1 MRKRKPRISP
11 AAHGTLTRPL
21 IHVDGRFD
29 RAAICRKARSEW
41 RAGRARSWSAAMENA
56 WALAHRQL
64 EAARDYDAARRAFAK
79 APNLRRSA
87 RRPSWIGELRP

>member
-1 MRKRKPRISP
+1 MNRKPRISP

-21 IHVDGRFD
+21 IRVDGRFN

-41 RAGRARSWSAAMENA
+41 RTGRARTWSAAMENA

-87 RRPSWIGELRP
+87 ARHFPQYAI